1 MDKNLIV
8 AAFAAAL
15 LTSSARAEAL
25 RVCGASSGAPASYEE
40 AAGELAR
47 GVSPVTATGVHQ
59 FYSFPDVQSLVD
71 GSESVCVSAMP
82 VAKNIYQYDEFLVV
96 MTGRDAAGAWAV
108 PAMFQAASVQAYENL
123 GVKPWLGFSR
133 GDLLTQL
140 RTALSGVEFKEAELQ
155 PGSAF
160 SPLEFAQ
167 RLFAPS
173 SEASVVSKA
182 DRGYVFVPDVQAG
195 WSTYLVSQLR
205 TLSTGNVFTSQSLVE
220 AAVVQVDAASGRA
233 RYGVLPGFFDAYT
246 TMERLQGEAA
256 PASLRDARA
265 RAQRLRD
272 LGR

>member
-1 MDKNLIV
+1 MHKNLIV

-15 LTSSARAEAL
+15 LASSARAEGL
-25 RVCGASSGAPASYEE
+25 RVCGADGAPASYEE
-40 AAGELAR
+40 AAVELGR

-96 MTGRDAAGAWAV
+96 MTGRDAAGAWTV

-140 RTALSGVEFKEAELQ
+140 RTALSGVEFKEAGPQ
-155 PGSAF
+155 PGAAF
-160 SPLEFAQ
+160 SPLSFTE

-173 SEASVVSKA
+173 SAASIVSST

-220 AAVVQVDAASGRA
+220 AGVVQVDAASGRV
-233 RYGVLPGFFDAYT
+233 RYGALPGFFDAYT

-256 PASLRDARA
+256 PTSLRDARA